1 MKLGICEGGSTAR
14 TQLFPDPVGPTTL
27 FNGSSSRMDGSR
39 DDCCTHNTTIS
50 FSDISIVGTD
60 ESRLI
65 FFHKSA
71 RNLDTAGMVG

>member
-27 FNGSSSRMDGSR
+27 FNGSSSRMDGSH

-50 FSDISIVGTD
+50 FSDITTDGAD

-65 FFHKSA
+65 LFHESV
-71 RNLDTAGMVG
+71 ND